1 MMEPELFQEGNILYF
16 NINSLTVFHYI
27 CFRRCKISSYY
38 LYFFYFTDRGLME
51 LAEVE
56 ADHILVINL
65 ISSSSRMVEDTIT
78 ILHQAII
85 MNQMEMVKEGLSRN
99 SL

>member
-1 MMEPELFQEGNILYF
+1 MGTWKQQINPLHFKEMMDLVLFPEGRQYYYAILFLS
-16 NINSLTVFHYI
+16 IN
-27 CFRRCKISSYY
+27 
-38 LYFFYFTDRGLME
+38 FFFFITDRGL
-51 LAEVE
+51 EVE
-56 ADHILVINL
+56 EAELILDINPT
-65 ISSSSRMVEDTIT
+65 SSSRMVEDTIT